1 MPRIADPLEDV
12 QGRLL
17 LSAYRSVYDSGRSRL
32 RGCRQ
37 GSSVEQIVGVTQG
50 LASPSH
56 PSLMTRQHWLRRPAL
71 LDDARSRAH
80 DRKPGL
86 LRENYLVTMGWPR
99 ISASFPGYTTIV
111 ATHHLPMRILR
122 ELLSRPSRIP
132 HDTPERATALL
143 DQSFSAPRRWLRPSV
158 EPFTPLPKG
167 GSQHR
172 RLKQEK
178 NPWSNRIETCCEKA
192 SSNVAAQLD

>member
-56 PSLMTRQHWLRRPAL
+56 PSLMTRQHWLVDRLFSMTPGV
-71 LDDARSRAH
+71 AH
-80 DRKPGL
+80 
-86 LRENYLVTMGWPR
+86 
-99 ISASFPGYTTIV
+99 TIV
-111 ATHHLPMRILR
+111 
-122 ELLSRPSRIP
+122 
-132 HDTPERATALL
+132 
-143 DQSFSAPRRWLRPSV
+143 
-158 EPFTPLPKG
+158 
-167 GSQHR
+167 
-172 RLKQEK
+172 
-178 NPWSNRIETCCEKA
+178 NPGFFVKTTW
-192 SSNVAAQLD
+192 